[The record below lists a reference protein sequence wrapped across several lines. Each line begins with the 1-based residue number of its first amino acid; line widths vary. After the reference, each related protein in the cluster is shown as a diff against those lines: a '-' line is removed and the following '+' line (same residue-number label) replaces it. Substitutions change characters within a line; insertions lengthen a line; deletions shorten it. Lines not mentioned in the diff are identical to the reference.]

1 MPRGPTA
8 NQAWNVQAPAPRLR
22 LFALCLAIA
31 AVPLLPLVLFTVSVM
46 ILEALGGHLQRYIGS
61 SAGDSPPRRA
71 GAIPN
76 ARIFRY
82 RLLRSTSSTSAVR
95 EMLPCCSASVRRM

>member
-1 MPRGPTA
+1 VTGPGLRLGPSLAGALVAAGVGLLAFGYCAASAPHNAALEYWSILLGWWVFAAACLYAA

-46 ILEALGGHLQRYIGS
+46 ILEALGGHL
-61 SAGDSPPRRA
+61 
-71 GAIPN
+71 
-76 ARIFRY
+76 
-82 RLLRSTSSTSAVR
+82 
-95 EMLPCCSASVRRM
+95 